1 MITSVPNIGVYR
13 IVEKLVY
20 YFGDRQTE
28 GKAEMRDLLG
38 GKGANLAEMCNLGL
52 PVPHG
57 FTISTEVCTYY
68 YNNNKS
74 LPEKLK
80 LEIKKNIKKIENF
93 TKMKFGSNSNPL
105 LLSVR
110 SGSRASMPGMMD
122 TILNL
127 GLNNEAV
134 NGLAKSTKNERF
146 AFDSYRR
153 FIQMYSDVVLE
164 IDNSLF
170 EDALEDIK
178 IENGYSEDTELTPQN
193 LKDLTETYKKIVL
206 NELNRPFPQDPSEQ
220 LWGAISA
227 VFSSWMNNRAITYR
241 KLNNLPSSWG
251 TAVNIQS
258 MVFGNMGEDCATGV
272 AFTRNP
278 NNGEN
283 IFYGEYL
290 INAQGEDVVAGIRT
304 PYPLSKDTEDDF
316 TADKSLEVKMPKI
329 YDELLECRS
338 VLEKHYGD
346 MQDIEFTVQDNK
358 LFLLQTRNGKR
369 TAEAAIKIAVDM
381 VHEGKIN
388 TNDALIRVEPESLN
402 QLLHPTLD
410 NNAKSD
416 FLIRG
421 MPASP
426 GAVSGKIVLESD
438 DAVKLSAAGESVILV
453 RLETSPEDIAGMHAA
468 SGILTSRGGMTS
480 HAAVVARGMG
490 RACITGANELRID
503 FENKIIFFGEKK
515 IKSGT
520 EITIDGSS
528 GNVYLGQVPTVYP
541 EMSESFVTLMKWA
554 DKLRRLKVRTNAE
567 TPNDAKTAIK
577 FGAEGIGLCRTE
589 HMFFDENRIN
599 VMRQM
604 ILAEDSNE
612 RENAL
617 DKLLP
622 MQRKDFEDLF
632 LIMKGLP
639 VTIRLLDPPLHEFL
653 PNNEKDMISLS
664 STTGIS
670 LEKIKE
676 QSLKLHEANPMLG
689 HRGCRLAVSYP
700 EICEMQSK
708 AIFEAAVNIQKK
720 INQKVN
726 VEIMIPLASTSK
738 EIDVCKEIIDK
749 VASTITIKMKEKI
762 DYLVGTMIELP
773 RAALCA
779 DQLASSADFF
789 SFGTNDLTQTTFGIS
804 RDDIGN
810 FLNKY
815 LEDGIFQ
822 NDPFI
827 SIDKEAVGSLLK
839 IGIKKGKETNKF
851 LKLGVCGEHGGDPNS
866 IDFFEEIGLDYI
878 SASPFRIPI
887 ARLAAAQSIIK
898 KKN

>member
-1 MITSVPNIGVYR
+1 MQ
-13 IVEKLVY
+13 KLVY
-20 YFGDRQTE
+20 YFGDKQTE

-68 YNNNKS
+68 FNNNKS

-134 NGLAKSTKNERF
+134 NGLAQSTKNERF

-178 IENGYSEDTELTPQN
+178 IENGYTEDTELTPQN

-708 AIFEAAVNIQKK
+708 AIFEAAVNVQKK

>member
-1 MITSVPNIGVYR
+1 MQ
-13 IVEKLVY
+13 KLVY
-20 YFGDRQTE
+20 YFGDKQTE

-134 NGLAKSTKNERF
+134 NGLAQSTKNERF

-272 AFTRNP
+272 AFTRDP

-338 VLEKHYGD
+338 VLENHYGD

-388 TNDALIRVEPESLN
+388 TNDALTRVEPESLN

-515 IKSGT
+515 LQSGT

-749 VASTITIKMKEKI
+749 VASTIAIKMKEKI

-866 IDFFEEIGLDYI
+866 INFFEEIGLDYI

>member
-1 MITSVPNIGVYR
+1 
-13 IVEKLVY
+13 VEKLVY

-134 NGLAKSTKNERF
+134 NGLAQSTKNERF

-388 TNDALIRVEPESLN
+388 TNDALTRVEPESLN

-515 IKSGT
+515 LQSGT

-528 GNVYLGQVPTVYP
+528 GNVYLGRVPTVYP

-664 STTGIS
+664 TTTGIS

-827 SIDKEAVGSLLK
+827 SIDKDAVGSLLK

-898 KKN
+898 MKN

>member
-1 MITSVPNIGVYR
+1 MQ
-13 IVEKLVY
+13 KLVY
-20 YFGDRQTE
+20 YFGDKQTE

-134 NGLAKSTKNERF
+134 NGLAQSTKNERF

-170 EDALEDIK
+170 EDALEEIK

-388 TNDALIRVEPESLN
+388 TNDALTRVEPESLN

-426 GAVSGKIVLESD
+426 GAVSGKIVLDSD

-515 IKSGT
+515 IKSGA

-664 STTGIS
+664 TTTGIS

-827 SIDKEAVGSLLK
+827 SIDTEAVGSLLK

-887 ARLAAAQSIIK
+887 ARLAAAQSKIK

>member
-1 MITSVPNIGVYR
+1 M
-13 IVEKLVY
+13 EKLVY

-134 NGLAKSTKNERF
+134 NGLAQSTKNERF

-388 TNDALIRVEPESLN
+388 TNDALTRVEPESLN

-515 IKSGT
+515 IKSGA

-664 STTGIS
+664 TTTGIS

-887 ARLAAAQSIIK
+887 ARLAAAQSKIK

>member
-134 NGLAKSTKNERF
+134 NGLAQSTKNERF

-388 TNDALIRVEPESLN
+388 TNDALTRVEPESLN

-416 FLIRG
+416 FLVRG

-515 IKSGT
+515 LQSGT

-664 STTGIS
+664 TTTGIS

>member
-1 MITSVPNIGVYR
+1 MK
-13 IVEKLVY
+13 KLVY
-20 YFGDRQTE
+20 YFGDKQTE

-290 INAQGEDVVAGIRT
+290 VNAQGEDVVAGIRT

-515 IKSGT
+515 IKSGA

>member
-1 MITSVPNIGVYR
+1 MQ
-13 IVEKLVY
+13 KLVY
-20 YFGDRQTE
+20 YFGDKQTE

-134 NGLAKSTKNERF
+134 KVLAQSTKNERF

-839 IGIKKGKETNKF
+839 IGIKKGIETNKF

>member
-1 MITSVPNIGVYR
+1 M
-13 IVEKLVY
+13 EKLVY
-20 YFGDRQTE
+20 YFGDKQTE
-28 GKAEMRDLLG
+28 GKADMRDLLG

-134 NGLAKSTKNERF
+134 NGLAESTKNERF

-193 LKDLTETYKKIVL
+193 LKDLSETYKKIVL

-316 TADKSLEVKMPKI
+316 TTDKSLEVKMPKI

-338 VLEKHYGD
+338 VLENHYGD

-388 TNDALIRVEPESLN
+388 TNDALTRVEPESLN

-515 IKSGT
+515 IKSGA

>member
-1 MITSVPNIGVYR
+1 MLDSLPNIGVYR

-134 NGLAKSTKNERF
+134 NGLAQSTKNERF

-338 VLEKHYGD
+338 VLENHYGD

-388 TNDALIRVEPESLN
+388 TNDALTRVEPESLN

-664 STTGIS
+664 TTTGIS

-827 SIDKEAVGSLLK
+827 SIDTEAVGSLLK

-887 ARLAAAQSIIK
+887 ARLAAAQSKIK

>member
-1 MITSVPNIGVYR
+1 MQ
-13 IVEKLVY
+13 KLVY
-20 YFGDRQTE
+20 YFGGRQTE

>member
-1 MITSVPNIGVYR
+1 MQ
-13 IVEKLVY
+13 KLVY
-20 YFGDRQTE
+20 YFGDKQTE

-134 NGLAKSTKNERF
+134 NGLAQSTKNERF

-358 LFLLQTRNGKR
+358 LYLLQTRNGKR

-388 TNDALIRVEPESLN
+388 TNDALTRVEPESLN

>member
-1 MITSVPNIGVYR
+1 M
-13 IVEKLVY
+13 EKLVY

-134 NGLAKSTKNERF
+134 NGLAQSTKNERF

-304 PYPLSKDTEDDF
+304 PYPLSKETEDDF

-388 TNDALIRVEPESLN
+388 TNDALTRVEPESLN

-515 IKSGT
+515 LQSGT

-664 STTGIS
+664 TTTGIS

-689 HRGCRLAVSYP
+689 HRGCRLAISYP

-708 AIFEAAVNIQKK
+708 AIFEAAVNIQKR

-749 VASTITIKMKEKI
+749 VASSITIKMKEKI

>member
-1 MITSVPNIGVYR
+1 MQ
-13 IVEKLVY
+13 KLVY
-20 YFGDRQTE
+20 YFGDKQTE

-134 NGLAKSTKNERF
+134 NGLAQSTKNERF

-388 TNDALIRVEPESLN
+388 TNDALTRVEPESLN

-664 STTGIS
+664 TTTGIS

-779 DQLASSADFF
+779 DQLASSA
-789 SFGTNDLTQTTFGIS
+789 
-804 RDDIGN
+804 
-810 FLNKY
+810 
-815 LEDGIFQ
+815 
-822 NDPFI
+822 
-827 SIDKEAVGSLLK
+827 
-839 IGIKKGKETNKF
+839 
-851 LKLGVCGEHGGDPNS
+851 
-866 IDFFEEIGLDYI
+866 EIGR
-878 SASPFRIPI
+878 AHV
-887 ARLAAAQSIIK
+887 
-898 KKN
+898 

>member
-1 MITSVPNIGVYR
+1 MQ
-13 IVEKLVY
+13 KLVY
-20 YFGDRQTE
+20 YFCDKQTE

-134 NGLAKSTKNERF
+134 NGLAQSTKNERF

-346 MQDIEFTVQDNK
+346 MQDIEFTVQNSK

-749 VASTITIKMKEKI
+749 VASTITIRMKEKI
-762 DYLVGTMIELP
+762 DYLVGTMVELP

>member
-1 MITSVPNIGVYR
+1 MQ
-13 IVEKLVY
+13 KLVY

-164 IDNSLF
+164 IDSSLF

-316 TADKSLEVKMPKI
+316 TADKSLEVKIPKI

>member
-1 MITSVPNIGVYR
+1 MG
-13 IVEKLVY
+13 KLVY

-134 NGLAKSTKNERF
+134 NGLAQSTKNERF

-381 VHEGKIN
+381 VNEGKIN
-388 TNDALIRVEPESLN
+388 TNDALTRVEPESLN

-515 IKSGT
+515 IKSGA

-664 STTGIS
+664 TTTGIS

-827 SIDKEAVGSLLK
+827 SIDKEAVGSLLR

-866 IDFFEEIGLDYI
+866 IDFFEEIG
-878 SASPFRIPI
+878 
-887 ARLAAAQSIIK
+887 
-898 KKN
+898 

>member
-1 MITSVPNIGVYR
+1 M
-13 IVEKLVY
+13 EKLVY

-388 TNDALIRVEPESLN
+388 TNDALTRVEPESLN

-664 STTGIS
+664 TTTGIS

>member
-1 MITSVPNIGVYR
+1 MQ
-13 IVEKLVY
+13 KLVY
-20 YFGDRQTE
+20 YFGDKQTE

-515 IKSGT
+515 IQSGT

>member
-1 MITSVPNIGVYR
+1 M
-13 IVEKLVY
+13 EKLVY

-346 MQDIEFTVQDNK
+346 MQDIEFTVQNNK

-515 IKSGT
+515 LQSGT

-664 STTGIS
+664 TTTGIS

>member
-1 MITSVPNIGVYR
+1 M
-13 IVEKLVY
+13 EKLVY

-127 GLNNEAV
+127 GLNNKAV

-193 LKDLTETYKKIVL
+193 LKDLIETYKKIVL

-278 NNGEN
+278 NNGKN

-388 TNDALIRVEPESLN
+388 TNDALTRVEPESLN

-515 IKSGT
+515 LQSGT

-541 EMSESFVTLMKWA
+541 EMSESFVTLMNWA

-664 STTGIS
+664 TTTGIS
-670 LEKIKE
+670 LEKIRE

-708 AIFEAAVNIQKK
+708 AIFEAAVNIQKR

-839 IGIKKGKETNKF
+839 IGIKKGKETNNF

>member
-1 MITSVPNIGVYR
+1 MQ
-13 IVEKLVY
+13 KLVY

-134 NGLAKSTKNERF
+134 NGLAESTKNERF

-346 MQDIEFTVQDNK
+346 MQDIEFTVQNRK

-515 IKSGT
+515 IKSGA

>member
-1 MITSVPNIGVYR
+1 MK
-13 IVEKLVY
+13 KLVY
-20 YFGDRQTE
+20 YFGDRRTE

-57 FTISTEVCTYY
+57 FTISTEVCNYY

-146 AFDSYRR
+146 AFDSYRS

-170 EDALEDIK
+170 VDALEDIK

-206 NELNRPFPQDPSEQ
+206 NELNYPFPQDPSEQ

-346 MQDIEFTVQDNK
+346 MQDIEFTVQDNQ

-416 FLIRG
+416 LLIRG

-515 IKSGT
+515 IKTGT

-604 ILAEDSNE
+604 ILAEDSNK

-670 LEKIKE
+670 FEKIKE

-749 VASTITIKMKEKI
+749 VASTIKMKEKI
-762 DYLVGTMIELP
+762 DYLVGTMVELP
-773 RAALCA
+773 RAALKA
-779 DQLASSADFF
+779 DDLASSADFF

-851 LKLGVCGEHGGDPNS
+851 IKLGVCGEHGGDPNS

>member
-1 MITSVPNIGVYR
+1 M
-13 IVEKLVY
+13 EKLVY

-206 NELNRPFPQDPSEQ
+206 NELSRPFPQDPSEQ

-272 AFTRNP
+272 AFTRDP

-346 MQDIEFTVQDNK
+346 MQDIEFTVQNSN
-358 LFLLQTRNGKR
+358 LYLLQTRNGKR

-388 TNDALIRVEPESLN
+388 TNDALTRVEPESLN

-612 RENAL
+612 RQNAL

-664 STTGIS
+664 TTTGIS

>member
-1 MITSVPNIGVYR
+1 MQ
-13 IVEKLVY
+13 KLVY

-68 YNNNKS
+68 YNNNKT

-80 LEIKKNIKKIENF
+80 LGIKKNIKKIENF
-93 TKMKFGSNSNPL
+93 TKMKFGNNSNPL

-316 TADKSLEVKMPKI
+316 SADKSLEVYMPEI

-388 TNDALIRVEPESLN
+388 TNDALTRVEPESLN

-604 ILAEDSNE
+604 ILAEDSDE

-664 STTGIS
+664 TTTGIS

-898 KKN
+898 KNN

>member
-134 NGLAKSTKNERF
+134 NGLAQSTKNERF

-388 TNDALIRVEPESLN
+388 TNDALTRVEPESLN

-664 STTGIS
+664 TTTGIS

>member
-134 NGLAKSTKNERF
+134 NGLAQSTKNERF

-338 VLEKHYGD
+338 VLENHYGD

-381 VHEGKIN
+381 VYEGKIN

-515 IKSGT
+515 IKSGA

-664 STTGIS
+664 TTTGIS

-827 SIDKEAVGSLLK
+827 SIDTEAVGSLLK

-887 ARLAAAQSIIK
+887 ARLAAAQSKIK

>member
-1 MITSVPNIGVYR
+1 MQ
-13 IVEKLVY
+13 KLVY
-20 YFGDRQTE
+20 YFGDKQTE

-134 NGLAKSTKNERF
+134 NGLAQSTKNERF

-388 TNDALIRVEPESLN
+388 TNDALTRVEPESLN

-664 STTGIS
+664 TTTGIS

>member
-1 MITSVPNIGVYR
+1 MQ
-13 IVEKLVY
+13 KLVY

-134 NGLAKSTKNERF
+134 NGLAQSTKNERF

-388 TNDALIRVEPESLN
+388 TNDALTRVEPESLN

-515 IKSGT
+515 LQSGT

-528 GNVYLGQVPTVYP
+528 GNVYLGRVPTVYP

-664 STTGIS
+664 TTTGIS

-898 KKN
+898 MKN

>member
-1 MITSVPNIGVYR
+1 MQ
-13 IVEKLVY
+13 KLVY

-358 LFLLQTRNGKR
+358 LYLLQTRNGKR

-388 TNDALIRVEPESLN
+388 TNDALTRVEPESLN